1 MSLFFLTCLL
11 FSTLRG
17 DTFWENKALLCL
29 MCRLYRELL
38 ELMSNETWNCK
49 RGVSTNW
56 TVCKPWKWCHQCEW
70 KRHLGWKSSGFE
82 APGRWCEMKL
92 ALLFSWRSGFWK
104 TAEASPNSFCDN
116 NMEDTIW
123 DPGAILLSFHWTWCQ
138 TEAQIGWEELSCFH
152 DLEAWISI
160 WLPLDV
166 TAALWKWS
174 QGDKDTPGIQTVK
187 WLSDLFT
194 YYKSKCTVAI

>member
-82 APGRWCEMKL
+82 APGRWCEICPPFQLKVWL
-92 ALLFSWRSGFWK
+92 LKNCWSFSQFFLWQQHGRNYLRSRCYPALLPLNMVPDRSSDRLGGIVLFPRFGSLNFNL
-104 TAEASPNSFCDN
+104 TATGCHCSSLEMEPGWQRHTWHSNSKMTKWF
-116 NMEDTIW
+116 IH
-123 DPGAILLSFHWTWCQ
+123 ILQ
-138 TEAQIGWEELSCFH
+138 
-152 DLEAWISI
+152 
-160 WLPLDV
+160 V
-166 TAALWKWS
+166 
-174 QGDKDTPGIQTVK
+174 
-187 WLSDLFT
+187 
-194 YYKSKCTVAI
+194 